1 MDSQPVFS
9 PACPIPYILQPA
21 ERIQQLK
28 DFLQTEFG
36 QVQRVNV
43 EALIK
48 LYESGELGPRK
59 LGDAPVYLVNGKRVE
74 KNPWEDESVA
84 PGEIKWCE
92 NMYHQFTQ
100 QCGPQYGG
108 DPRLT
113 RPFLVCNDTGS
124 NVLTVFTSDL
134 AVLNFNPTLHAG
146 VIQGTTFITTASITT
161 ASGQVPEPLIFVDMQ
176 ILTSAFVELTPWFR
190 ETAVVKP
197 DTPGV
202 ARLSGAAMR
211 NHLFFATAPGNARL
225 YVAQKK
231 AGIIRDL
238 PA

>member
-1 MDSQPVFS
+1 MADSQPVFS
-9 PACPIPYILQPA
+9 PACPIPFILQPA

-28 DFLQTEFG
+28 YSLQTEWG

-48 LYESGELGPRK
+48 LYESGELGPRQ

-100 QCGPQYGG
+100 QRGPQPQQMVQSVSDSFAYNPTFNMHQVHARIRLPPQYGG

-113 RPFLVCNDTGS
+113 RPFLT
-124 NVLTVFTSDL
+124 
-134 AVLNFNPTLHAG
+134 
-146 VIQGTTFITTASITT
+146 
-161 ASGQVPEPLIFVDMQ
+161 PEPLIFVDMQ
-176 ILTSAFVELTPWFR
+176 ILTPAFVELTPWFR

-202 ARLSGAAMR
+202 ARLSGAAIR